1 MIELNGITKKYG
13 SKFAVKNVSFSAD
26 QGQILGFLGRNGAGK
41 STTMNIITGYI
52 SASSGSVCLDGLDI
66 LRNPRDFKRKIGYL
80 PEIPPLYPDMTV
92 EEYLRFVCAIK
103 ELKRESIP
111 KHLNDICELTAIEE
125 VRKRLI
131 RNLSKGY
138 KQRVGLAMA
147 LIGNPDLIILDEP
160 TAGLDPMQILEIR
173 DLIRE
178 LRNNH
183 TVILS
188 SHILKEVADVCDQI
202 VIINRG
208 VIVAQDSLANLSCSV
223 SERSGM
229 ILRIAGESAET
240 IRGSLSPIPGLI
252 SVECQGEK
260 EAGSLDYIINY
271 RKADDL
277 PDIRLEVQKEL
288 RKTNGAIL
296 MLKPDETSLED
307 VFLRLTAD
315 TEHEDAEVVS

>member
-1 MIELNGITKKYG
+1 MIELSGVTKRYGNKY
-13 SKFAVKNVSFSAD
+13 AVKNVSFSAD

-52 SASSGSVCLDGLDI
+52 SASSGSVQLDGLDI
-66 LRNPRDFKRKIGYL
+66 LKNPRDFKRKIGYL

-92 EEYLRFVCAIK
+92 EEYLRFVCRIK
-103 ELKRESIP
+103 ELNSRSIS
-111 KHLNDICELTAIEE
+111 KHLDGICELTAITE

-131 RNLSKGY
+131 RNLSKGF

-160 TAGLDPMQILEIR
+160 TAGLDPRQILEIR

-178 LRNNH
+178 LRNRH

-202 VIINRG
+202 VIINHG
-208 VIVAQDSLANLSCSV
+208 VIVAQDSLSNLARS
-223 SERSGM
+223 SEESSGL
-229 ILRIAGESAET
+229 ILRTIGESVET
-240 IRGSLSPIPGLI
+240 IKDACSSLPGLVSI
-252 SVECQGEK
+252 ECQGEK
-260 EAGSLDYIINY
+260 EAGSIDFEIRYQ
-271 RKADDL
+271 KAEDL
-277 PDIRLEVQKEL
+277 PDIRLELQNAL
-288 RKTNGAIL
+288 RETNASLL

-315 TEHEDAEVVS
+315 TDTEDTEVMS